1 MCLDREVRVSLV
13 LSSWI
18 TVLCCGTGVFGK
30 EMAWGAS
37 NDAAHAA
44 SLARC
49 IPLDPCSCVLGSTL
63 VSGEGWSPSSEAA
76 GGSYST
82 LSAMAIPDGPGAV
95 CLGILGFVC
104 VSAMKN
110 RRAWIGLCLCV
121 LSCSR
126 VGAARLAKAGVAGPD
141 RVDPDWPGNRESEPS
156 PRGDSLPEVCRL
168 SSPLNT
174 PRLLILGPCYPHSSL
189 PCDNPGLKGLPPRT
203 DAASANSWETGPS
216 DLGATAPV
224 GSLSVE
230 RVGLARPPPRRP
242 QTTQDE
248 MD

>member
-1 MCLDREVRVSLV
+1 
-13 LSSWI
+13 
-18 TVLCCGTGVFGK
+18 
-30 EMAWGAS
+30 MAWGAS
-37 NDAAHAA
+37 IDATCAA

-49 IPLDPCSCVLGSTL
+49 VPLAPCSCVLGSTL
-63 VSGEGWSPSSEAA
+63 LSGEGWNPSSEA
-76 GGSYST
+76 GGTCSA
-82 LSAMAIPDGPGAV
+82 LFAMAIPDGPGAV

-126 VGAARLAKAGVAGPD
+126 VGAARLAKVGVAGSD
-141 RVDPDWPGNRESEPS
+141 RVDPDWPGDRESEPS
-156 PRGDSLPEVCRL
+156 PRGDSLHELCGLPSL
-168 SSPLNT
+168 LDT
-174 PRLLILGPCYPHSSL
+174 PRALILGPCYPHPSFM
-189 PCDNPGLKGLPPRT
+189 CDDLGLKGLPQRT
-203 DAASANSWETGPS
+203 DAVSANSWETGPS

-242 QTTQDE
+242 HHSG
-248 MD
+248 